1 MKATAHLVTAT
12 LLASALCVSAHGVIT
27 EVFGANGISS
37 TGFGVVATTPRDG
50 STRIPFQLDSSI
62 IRDLEIDNGSSD
74 ICGRTLGGGVNVVQ
88 AMLADASA
96 SGLPAVFA
104 DGSVQMTLHQVN
116 ADGAGPYTC
125 VVSADATGQD
135 FVSMAITTQVP
146 GRNSQSNAKATPF
159 PLVAQMPSGIICTGG
174 PNGDA
179 CLVRCRNAAIAGP
192 FGGCVAVTAPV
203 IEAPRTFAVRSSSG
217 KKQKITPIEAASIP
231 DVSLEEANAAL
242 ALDLDRRERYAAT
255 LLFLGT
261 NSKVAGQSAADHQRG
276 RALLEDYFFVAIW
289 LNAGPWLERSL
300 SGGPYTKKGIN
311 PYLRRVEFSVQSTNL
326 TSSASIHNPTPYFYP
341 HERPVLIFIV
351 NTSSISHL
359 FEATMPPSRGTTGRR
374 SPNRYAI
381 YSQTTSRPVRLRSP
395 NTPPP
400 TPRKGRRILSP
411 VPNQDRYGQEALHPQ
426 AGALRAPR
434 TASPRKRSA
443 TRLQSPP
450 AVSKTTPSYPYQPLH
465 GKYHDSEIARPGGG
479 MILDHTL
486 NPSLSPRVKCML
498 LREVSSLSKGKKRK
512 RSEPS
517 RKLAAVRSRIKTAG
531 KLKLQKAKP
540 YQSRTLGR

>member
-1 MKATAHLVTAT
+1 MKAIAHLVTVT

-37 TGFGVVATTPRDG
+37 AGFGVVATTPRDG

-203 IEAPRTFAVRSSSG
+203 IEAPRTFAVRSPSG

-242 ALDLDRRERYAAT
+242 ALDLDRRER
-255 LLFLGT
+255 
-261 NSKVAGQSAADHQRG
+261 
-276 RALLEDYFFVAIW
+276 
-289 LNAGPWLERSL
+289 
-300 SGGPYTKKGIN
+300 
-311 PYLRRVEFSVQSTNL
+311 
-326 TSSASIHNPTPYFYP
+326 
-341 HERPVLIFIV
+341 
-351 NTSSISHL
+351 
-359 FEATMPPSRGTTGRR
+359 
-374 SPNRYAI
+374 
-381 YSQTTSRPVRLRSP
+381 TTSRPVRLRSP